1 MATIAF
7 VRFSGTD
14 AILAERGPGGLAE
27 ALHAV
32 VSAVE
37 AALAVE
43 GVTLLATDL
52 DTDGGKFFLGSGVP
66 ADPRGRRGPD
76 AARAAADRR
85 RRPPAAA
92 AARGQPR
99 HVFAAEV
106 GVAERAAYSAMGD
119 TTNTAARIMA
129 TAPPGA
135 IHAHPDVLEHSR
147 TPSP

>member
-1 MATIAF
+1 MT
-7 VRFSGTD
+7 
-14 AILAERGPGGLAE
+14 
-27 ALHAV
+27 
-32 VSAVE
+32 AVE

-66 ADPRGRRGPD
+66 ATHEDDEGRMLRALRRIADADLPLPLQLGVNRG
-76 AARAAADRR
+76 
-85 RRPPAAA
+85 
-92 AARGQPR
+92 

-129 TAPPGA
+129 TAPGRDDPRA
-135 IHAHPDVLEHSR
+135 PRRARALPHRASPRHPPA
-147 TPSP
+147 PS